1 MRLFLIEFLVFL
13 LCSLINDQIE
23 QTYKDL
29 PKAIFIGTEYS
40 AYRFTKKKLFERI
53 RSDIQWMKIQ
63 PINLIGYFWVL
74 AIQWSGTEITAWGWG

>member
-40 AYRFTKKKLFERI
+40 AHRFTKKKLFERI
-53 RSDIQWMKIQ
+53 RSDIQ
-63 PINLIGYFWVL
+63 
-74 AIQWSGTEITAWGWG
+74 